1 MYNGCT
7 ETNDRRKVN
16 SVNGPRFFKKN
27 ERNYPVRKSIRI
39 IKAKR
44 VEEAS
49 KDQ

>member
-1 MYNGCT
+1 M
-7 ETNDRRKVN
+7 
-16 SVNGPRFFKKN
+16 NGPRSIKKN

-44 VEEAS
+44 VEAAS